1 MSTKELRPK
10 RNSILIGIAAVIL
23 LAIAGL
29 SYRQWSQYA
38 LANADA
44 AQTRDI
50 IQSVDRLLL
59 SLVDAETGQ
68 RGFLLTGEDRY
79 LEPYNRSI
87 QAIPTELSQLSKL
100 LASRPN
106 ESGNLSR
113 LDRLIDEKLSELQQ
127 TISIRQ
133 TQGDAPARNIVLS
146 DEGKRRMDEIR
157 SVSSAILTSQNLLEN
172 RASLDREGVARI
184 TLLATIAGGLILLFF
199 FVFGFDPIVLRD
211 PQVKGQQWPGTYG
224 AAVVSTGMAVL
235 LRLSLTPLI
244 GSTAVPFITFFPAVL
259 FSAWYGGFRVGMF
272 SIVLHGHRRLF
283 LRFAKAFVS
292 GTDFR

>member
-1 MSTKELRPK
+1 LQGFRTG
-10 RNSILIGIAAVIL
+10 NG
-23 LAIAGL
+23 
-29 SYRQWSQYA
+29 SQYA

-133 TQGDAPARNIVLS
+133 TQGAAPARNIVLS
-146 DEGKRRMDEIR
+146 DEGKRRMKSGA
-157 SVSSAILTSQNLLEN
+157 SVRQ
-172 RASLDREGVARI
+172 
-184 TLLATIAGGLILLFF
+184 F
-199 FVFGFDPIVLRD
+199 
-211 PQVKGQQWPGTYG
+211 
-224 AAVVSTGMAVL
+224 
-235 LRLSLTPLI
+235 
-244 GSTAVPFITFFPAVL
+244 
-259 FSAWYGGFRVGMF
+259 
-272 SIVLHGHRRLF
+272 
-283 LRFAKAFVS
+283 
-292 GTDFR
+292 